1 MLARHAMAVALAAAA
16 LASACGESPAPP
28 FTAGGLPPA
37 SPDAG
42 APGGAVAVDASCSPV
57 GTSLQISAQSMAFD
71 TTCLAAPAGR
81 ALTIHFENREAV
93 PHNLSIFTADP
104 MQDRSARVLFR
115 GEVIVGPRSVDYA
128 VGALPAG
135 VYHFHCDL
143 HPTQMS
149 GAFVVK

>member
-1 MLARHAMAVALAAAA
+1 MLARHLMAVALAAAA

-28 FTAGGLPPA
+28 FSAVGQPPA
-37 SPDAG
+37 LPDAG
-42 APGGAVAVDASCSPV
+42 APGGAAVNASCIPL
-57 GTSLQISAQSMAFD
+57 GTSLQISAQSTAFD

-81 ALTIHFENREAV
+81 ALTIHFDNREAV
-93 PHNLSIFTADP
+93 PHNLSVFTADP

-115 GEVIVGPRSVDYA
+115 GEVITGPRSVDYQ